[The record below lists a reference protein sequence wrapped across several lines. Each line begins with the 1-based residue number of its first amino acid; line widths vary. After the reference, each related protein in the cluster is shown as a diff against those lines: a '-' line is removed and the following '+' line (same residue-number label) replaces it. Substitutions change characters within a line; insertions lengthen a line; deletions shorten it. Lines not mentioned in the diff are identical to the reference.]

1 MKREDVIKLLGA
13 DWDRYGVL
21 VREALQSDID
31 LLNSVN
37 TSLLSNSGKQLR
49 PLLSML
55 TARVCGVVTDDVLHC
70 AAASELLHNATLI
83 HDDVADES
91 SLRRGRPTISAL
103 MGPPAAV
110 LVGDF
115 WLARAVRM
123 IIGIGHQ
130 NEVIPLYAHTL
141 SDLAEGEML
150 QLQKAASA
158 DTTEEDYLR
167 IVYCKTASLFEATCR
182 SAALASGAPQE
193 FIDAAGRYGKATGIA
208 FQIRDDIFDYWDEA
222 NIGKPVGIDLKE
234 QKITMPLLGALR
246 NVDDPARYREMVR
259 EIPSHPENCDTLHRL
274 VLENGGGES
283 ATLRLDDFINEA
295 LSALDLFPPS
305 EEREALASLA
315 RYNAIRKK

>member
-1 MKREDVIKLLGA
+1 MKREEVIKLLGA
-13 DWDRYGVL
+13 DWGRYEVL

-31 LLNSVN
+31 LLNTVN
-37 TSLLSNSGKQLR
+37 TSLLSNAGKQLR
-49 PLLSML
+49 PLLSLL
-55 TARVCGVVTDDVLHC
+55 TARACGTVTGDVLHC
-70 AAASELLHNATLI
+70 AAAAELLHNATLI

-91 SLRRGRPTISAL
+91 SLRRGRPTVSAL
-103 MGPPAAV
+103 MGPSAAV

-115 WLARAVRM
+115 WLARAVGM
-123 IIGIGHQ
+123 IIGIEHQ
-130 NEVIPLYAHTL
+130 NEVIPLFAHTL

-150 QLQKAASA
+150 QLQKAAAA

-182 SAALASGAPQE
+182 SAALAAGAQQE
-193 FIDAAGRYGKATGIA
+193 LIDAAGRYGKATGIA

-246 NVDDPARYREMVR
+246 NVDDPGRYREMVL
-259 EIPSHPENCDTLHRL
+259 EIPSHPEHCDTLHRL
-274 VLENGGGES
+274 VLANGGVEY

-295 LSALDLFPPS
+295 LSALEIFPPS